1 MPLILSW
8 CWTEHCKKYWKGSE
22 DRAASGI
29 SFVYRDEMG
38 TVKINSEKKDEAE
51 LTAELTDELVT
62 AINDGTTRPDE
73 NIIPVVDGDVV
84 ADGAFDVAAIDG
96 AEDWGLAR
104 IFGDKGDRYCRF
116 GTHGEDLGR

>member
-51 LTAELTDELVT
+51 LTDDLVT

-96 AEDWGLAR
+96 AEDRGFTR
-104 IFGDKGDRYCRF
+104 IFGDEGDRDSRF
-116 GTHGEDLGR
+116 RTHGEDLGR

>member
-1 MPLILSW
+1 VPLILSW
-8 CWTEHCKKYWKGSE
+8 YWTEYCKKYWKGSE

-51 LTAELTDELVT
+51 LADDLVT

-73 NIIPVVDGDVV
+73 NIIPVVDSDVV
-84 ADGAFDVAAIDG
+84 ADCAIDVAAIDG
-96 AEDWGLAR
+96 AEDRGFAG
-104 IFGDKGDRYCRF
+104 IFGDKGDRDGRF
-116 GTHGEDLGR
+116 GTDSEDLGG